1 MTLPPTPP
9 PRQRR
14 FGPDPIPGIIPAGGV
29 NILGGLPSAGK
40 SRMLAWWCHAWLTGG
55 SRIFGVAVPRLNV
68 GILSTDR
75 SFVDSTGLWFDAY
88 GIGDI
93 AHYSLQDELSF
104 DWKRLR
110 RREERHAVLEAA
122 MGQVF
127 ERMQTSR
134 YYDPALGHLV
144 IADTL
149 STFIPN
155 TMDYNEVFVSIS
167 GIRRLARDRLCTLL
181 GTMHAAKQRMG
192 PKERYCRLIDR
203 IAGSVAITGTAD
215 TMCYIAV
222 PEETEAGRP
231 LFEWHPHHAPRQQFE
246 LTVEANGLFTWDGRE
261 VASLEQI
268 TVQGAEGLLRIWN
281 SDDEVL
287 KLGTIIER
295 AVLAVGMERLNE
307 KTFRRWINTLVKDGR
322 LKKVAHGSYQRVKP
336 S

>member
-1 MTLPPTPP
+1 MTLPSSPAS
-9 PRQRR
+9 RQRR
-14 FGPDPIPGIIPAGGV
+14 FGPDPIPGVIPAGGV

-55 SRIFGVAVPRLNV
+55 SKIFNVAVPRLNV

-88 GIGDI
+88 GLTDV
-93 AHYSLQDELSF
+93 AHYSLQDEQSF
-104 DWKRLR
+104 DWKKLR
-110 RREERHAVLEAA
+110 RREERHAVLEASV
-122 MGQVF
+122 GRLF
-127 ERMQTSR
+127 ERMR
-134 YYDPALGHLV
+134 AAAAYDEALGNLV
-144 IADTL
+144 ICDTI

-167 GIRRLARDRLCTLL
+167 GIRRLAQNRICTLL

-215 TMCYIAV
+215 TMCYIAI

-246 LTVEANGLFTWDGRE
+246 LNVDPNGLFSWDGKE

-268 TVQGAEGLLRIWN
+268 NARGADQLLQVFAN
-281 SDDEVL
+281 DAEEL
-287 KLGTIIER
+287 QLGSIIKR
-295 AVLAVGMERLNE
+295 AELVGMDSLNE
-307 KTFRRWINTLVKDGR
+307 KTFRRWINTLVKDGQ
-322 LKKVAHGSYQRVKP
+322 LKKVARGCYKRIQP

>member
-29 NILGGLPSAGK
+29 NILGGLPFAGK
-40 SRMLAWWCHAWLTGG
+40 SRILAWWTAAWTTGG
-55 SRIFGVAVPRLNV
+55 EIFGIQVPQLNV
-68 GILSTDR
+68 GVISTDR
-75 SFVDSTGLWFDAY
+75 SWEGDTDEWFRALGLVIPA
-88 GIGDI
+88 
-93 AHYSLQDELSF
+93 YSLQDDLNF

-110 RREERHAVLEAA
+110 RREERPAVLEAA
-122 MGQVF
+122 MGRVF
-127 ERMQTSR
+127 ERMRSMAS
-134 YYDPALGHLV
+134 YDPQRGHLI

-167 GIRRLARDRLCTLL
+167 AIRRLAQNRVCTIF

-192 PKERYCRLIDR
+192 PRERYCRLIDR
-203 IAGSVAITGTAD
+203 IAGSVAISGTAD

-222 PEETEAGRP
+222 PEETELGRP

-246 LTVEANGLFTWDGRE
+246 LSVEANGLFTWDGKE

-268 TVQGAEGLLRIWN
+268 NTRGAESLLN
-281 SDDEVL
+281 LFTLAEGEEL
-287 KLGTIIER
+287 QLGTIIRRGSE
-295 AVLAVGMERLNE
+295 AGMDQLNE

-322 LKKVAHGSYQRVKP
+322 LIKVARGCYKKARP